1 MSARY
6 LKLLNYAY
14 KYRRK
19 NPVGFAPKFVCSDME
34 WRVQVMLLSGFF
46 LYLLRFQN
54 VFQSLHDYWY
64 DDLGWKW
71 GCYRV

>member
-46 LYLLRFQN
+46 YIYCDFKMYSNRFMIT
-54 VFQSLHDYWY
+54 DMMI
-64 DDLGWKW
+64 
-71 GCYRV
+71 

>member
-19 NPVGFAPKFVCSDME
+19 NPVGFAPKFVCSGSSY
-34 WRVQVMLLSGFF
+34 VVKCFF
-46 LYLLRFQN
+46 KNLLRFQN